1 MYRTGGTR
9 KLGSF
14 GRPKRA
20 VPESIQRT
28 LTQDLDPEPN
38 DAPRNAR
45 NNQDRGLRAC
55 SARGF
60 SKPVGTMKSFVIKGE
75 DIQMSSWQMKIQDV
89 NTEIDKL
96 WLLVRYG
103 LR

>member
-1 MYRTGGTR
+1 
-9 KLGSF
+9 
-14 GRPKRA
+14 
-20 VPESIQRT
+20 
-28 LTQDLDPEPN
+28 
-38 DAPRNAR
+38 
-45 NNQDRGLRAC
+45 
-55 SARGF
+55 
-60 SKPVGTMKSFVIKGE
+60 MKSFVIKGE